1 MRFATTQWSLVVA
14 AGQRGSA
21 EAEAA
26 LERLCSQYWYPVF
39 VFVRRQGHSLDQA
52 EDLTQSFFTRLIE
65 KEVLHEADQSR
76 GRFRSF
82 LLVSCQRFLSN
93 ERDRTLAAKR
103 GGGKTP
109 LSIDASAA
117 EARYQHALAH
127 EETPE
132 RLYERQWCVTLLE
145 RVLDDLREEYVTE
158 GRQQL
163 FERLRGFLTID
174 GDSGSQAEA
183 ARDLGMTIAAVKV
196 AVHRLRRR
204 YREALREHV
213 AATVASP
220 DEVEDERRY
229 LLNTLR
235 NL

>member
-1 MRFATTQWSLVVA
+1 M
-14 AGQRGSA
+14 
-21 EAEAA
+21 
-26 LERLCSQYWYPVF
+26 
-39 VFVRRQGHSLDQA
+39 
-52 EDLTQSFFTRLIE
+52 
-65 KEVLHEADQSR
+65 
-76 GRFRSF
+76 
-82 LLVSCQRFLSN
+82 
-93 ERDRTLAAKR
+93 
-103 GGGKTP
+103 
-109 LSIDASAA
+109 
-117 EARYQHALAH
+117 
-127 EETPE
+127 
-132 RLYERQWCVTLLE
+132 
-145 RVLDDLREEYVTE
+145 LDDLREEYVTE

-220 DEVEDERRY
+220 DEIEDERRY